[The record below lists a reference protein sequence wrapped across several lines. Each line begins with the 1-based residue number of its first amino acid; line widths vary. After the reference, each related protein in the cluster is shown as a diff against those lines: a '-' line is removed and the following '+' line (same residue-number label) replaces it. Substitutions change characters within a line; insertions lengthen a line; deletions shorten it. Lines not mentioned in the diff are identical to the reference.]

1 MKTWQDCV
9 AFHGHECGGLT
20 IGYKASL
27 YAIELLNL
35 EFSADE
41 QVVCIA
47 ENDACG
53 IDGIQVMLGCS
64 IGKGNLLFHM
74 RGKSA
79 YSFYNRKTGAS
90 VRLVLKPGPVGMTRE
105 EDCRVK
111 LGDRAAFANKRNAKV
126 FISIHCNASEN
137 HKGNGIETF
146 YTEQKGLEDKILAE
160 MIQNA
165 VMEQTDAFDRGIK
178 TADYTV
184 IVRTTMPAALIE
196 VGFLTDEAEKEMLQD
211 KEYQEKLAKGI
222 SEGIIR
228 YLKSLKS

>member
-1 MKTWQDCV
+1 MKTWKDCV

-35 EFSADE
+35 EFSTDE

-79 YSFYNRKTGAS
+79 YSFYNRKTGKS
-90 VRLVLKPGPVGMTRE
+90 VRLVLKPKPEGMTRE
-105 EDCRVK
+105 ASFAYYQACKPEEMFDVKETTIAVPETARLFDSYTCDCCGEITGANWIR
-111 LGDRAAFANKRNAKV
+111 LAGDRKLCLDCYESYDR
-126 FISIHCNASEN
+126 
-137 HKGNGIETF
+137 
-146 YTEQKGLEDKILAE
+146 
-160 MIQNA
+160 
-165 VMEQTDAFDRGIK
+165 FD
-178 TADYTV
+178 V
-184 IVRTTMPAALIE
+184 
-196 VGFLTDEAEKEMLQD
+196 
-211 KEYQEKLAKGI
+211 
-222 SEGIIR
+222 
-228 YLKSLKS
+228 